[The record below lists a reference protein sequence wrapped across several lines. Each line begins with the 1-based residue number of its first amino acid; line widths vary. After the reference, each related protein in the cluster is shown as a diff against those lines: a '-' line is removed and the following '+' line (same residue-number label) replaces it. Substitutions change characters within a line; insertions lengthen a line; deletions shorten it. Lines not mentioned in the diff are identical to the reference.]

1 MKKDITINAEL
12 RETRGKN
19 EARRLRAKG
28 AIPAVVYGGKE
39 DAIAVSVDP
48 RQVVRILHSKSGFN
62 TIFNV
67 AIQGLATTPAMLVD
81 WQSDPIK
88 GNLLHADMKRIDL
101 NARITVAVPVQ
112 IVGEAK
118 GVKQEGG
125 LLEVV
130 TREVQIECLP
140 DEIPE
145 SFVVDVSELAMGQA
159 KRAGDLELTG
169 SMKLVSQPESV
180 LAHVVMLRVEEA
192 APGAAEVVAGAEAA
206 QAEPEGIKQGKKA
219 EEGEAGAEKK

>member
-206 QAEPEGIKQGKKA
+206 QAEPEVIKSGKKE

>member
-206 QAEPEGIKQGKKA
+206 QAEPEVIKKGKKE